1 MVNDDDESFPP
12 KGSDSKGA
20 ADGLIGDTLK
30 KVLTTGITAAFMT
43 EEAIRSRVSE
53 LKLPKET
60 LNLLLSGASKGR
72 DELMNRVS
80 NEVIRI
86 INKIDFVK
94 EASRFVEEHKFR
106 VTAEIEVMKKDGSPN
121 EGSVSVTRTSSKQKH
136 APEDQDDV

>member
-1 MVNDDDESFPP
+1 MANDDDESFPP
-12 KGSDSKGA
+12 KGA
-20 ADGLIGDTLK
+20 ADGLVGDALK
-30 KVLTTGITAAFMT
+30 KILTTGITAAFMT

-106 VTAEIEVMKKDGSPN
+106 VTAEIEVMKKDGAPAES
-121 EGSVSVTRTSSKQKH
+121 SVHVKPKH
-136 APEDQDDV
+136 TPENQEDV

>member
-1 MVNDDDESFPP
+1 MANDDDENFPP
-12 KGSDSKGA
+12 KGGGS
-20 ADGLIGDTLK
+20 DGLVGDALK
-30 KVLTTGITAAFMT
+30 KILTTGITAAFMT

-60 LNLLLSGASKGR
+60 LNVLLSGASKGR

-94 EASRFVEEHKFR
+94 EASRFVEEHKFKI
-106 VTAEIEVMKKDGSPN
+106 TAEVEVTKKDGTAAGS
-121 EGSVSVTRTSSKQKH
+121 SVSVTKPHKH
-136 APEDQDDV
+136 TPENQEDV

>member
-1 MVNDDDESFPP
+1 MASDDEE
-12 KGSDSKGA
+12 SKS
-20 ADGLIGDTLK
+20 DGLLGDTLK

-106 VTAEIEVMKKDGSPN
+106 VTAEIEVMKKDGASG
-121 EGSVSVTRTSSKQKH
+121 GSSIHVSTKPTGSGKPDR
-136 APEDQDDV
+136 EDSEDV

>member
-1 MVNDDDESFPP
+1 
-12 KGSDSKGA
+12 
-20 ADGLIGDTLK
+20 LGDTLK

-94 EASRFVEEHKFR
+94 EASRFVEEHKFKI
-106 VTAEIEVMKKDGSPN
+106 TAEVEVTKKEGASSGGS
-121 EGSVSVTRTSSKQKH
+121 SISVTKASSSKH
-136 APEDQDDV
+136 SPENQEDV